1 MTKAMATRI
10 LIADDDAS
18 IRRLVR
24 RIVEEHPNW
33 EVCGEAIDGQD
44 AVTKTVELSPDVV
57 ILDLAMPEKN
67 GFQAAREIA
76 EKSPKLPIMLLT
88 VQDAS
93 AELDK
98 EARRAGIRVIISKYK
113 GTEVVQGIEFL
124 LNDQAAE
131 SARANSQA

>member
-1 MTKAMATRI
+1 MTARI

-44 AVTKTVELSPDVV
+44 AVAKTAELAPDVV

-67 GFQAAREIA
+67 GFQAAREIS
-76 EKSPKLPIMLLT
+76 EKSPKLPMMLLT

-98 EARRAGIRVIISKYK
+98 EARRAGFRVIISKYK

-124 LNDQAAE
+124 LSDQAPGTVP
-131 SARANSQA
+131 ANPPA

>member
-1 MTKAMATRI
+1 MPTRI

-44 AVTKTVELSPDVV
+44 AVTKTAELAPDVV

-67 GFQAAREIA
+67 GFQAAREIS
-76 EKSPKLPIMLLT
+76 EKSPKLPMMLLT

-98 EARRAGIRVIISKYK
+98 EARRAGFRVIISKYK

-124 LNDQAAE
+124 LSDQAPGTVP
-131 SARANSQA
+131 ANPPA

>member
-1 MTKAMATRI
+1 MATRI

>member
-1 MTKAMATRI
+1 MSTRI

-24 RIVEEHPNW
+24 RIVEEHANW
-33 EVCGEAIDGQD
+33 EVCGEAVNGQD
-44 AVTKTVELSPDVV
+44 AVTKTAELGPDVV

-76 EKSPKLPIMLLT
+76 EHSPRIPMMLLT

-93 AELDK
+93 PELDK
-98 EARRAGIRVIISKYK
+98 EARRAGFRLIISKYK
-113 GTEVVQGIEFL
+113 GTEVVAGIEL
-124 LNDQAAE
+124 LLRERAAA
-131 SARANSQA
+131 SA